1 VVGGMSMR
9 AVVSMTLAVNCLFA
23 AASISSLTATA
34 GAKPLVDSKERAI
47 VRAINRQ
54 RAKRGLAKVRSSKRL
69 ARAADFHSWEMLD
82 ANYFAH
88 ESRDGGSFAERVRRY
103 AKHRA
108 LGETLAMLGGCGK
121 GSARRVV
128 RMWMNSPGHRSIL
141 LSSTYRRVGL
151 GKRTGKLG
159 GSRACVV
166 TADFG
171 SRK

>member
-1 VVGGMSMR
+1 MR
-9 AVVSMTLAVNCLFA
+9 TVASLMLALCCLLAALFA
-23 AASISSLTATA
+23 TPVIDTAAARPSLD
-34 GAKPLVDSKERAI
+34 GKERAI

-54 RAKRGLAKVRSSKRL
+54 RSKHGLAKLRSSRRL

-88 ESRDGGSFAERVRRY
+88 ESRDGGPFDRRVRRF
-103 AKHRA
+103 ADHRA
-108 LGETLAMLGGCGK
+108 LGETLAMLGGCGRK
-121 GSARRVV
+121 AARKVV
-128 RMWMNSPGHRSIL
+128 RMWMNSPGHRAIL
-141 LSSTYRRVGL
+141 LAGSFRRVGI
-151 GKRTGKLG
+151 GKRKGDLG

>member
-1 VVGGMSMR
+1 MSMR
-9 AVVSMTLAVNCLFA
+9 VVASLTLAVSCSVAALFV
-23 AASISSLTATA
+23 SPFTATA
-34 GAKPLVDSKERAI
+34 GAKPKVDAKERAI
-47 VRAINRQ
+47 MRAINHQ
-54 RAKRGLAKVRSSKRL
+54 RSKHGLAKVRSSRRL

-88 ESRDGGSFAERVRRY
+88 ESRDGSPFDQRVRRY

-128 RMWMNSPGHRSIL
+128 RMWMNSPGHRDIL

-151 GKRTGKLG
+151 GKRTGNLG
-159 GSRACVV
+159 GTRACVV

-171 SRK
+171 SKK

>member
-1 VVGGMSMR
+1 MR
-9 AVVSMTLAVNCLFA
+9 TVALLTLAFSCLLAALIATPITGTA
-23 AASISSLTATA
+23 AAKPSL
-34 GAKPLVDSKERAI
+34 DDKERAI

-54 RAKRGLAKVRSSKRL
+54 RSKHGLGNLRSSRRL

-88 ESRDGGSFAERVRRY
+88 ESRDGGPFDRRVRRF
-103 AKHRA
+103 ADHRA
-108 LGETLAMLGGCGK
+108 LGETLAMLGGCG
-121 GSARRVV
+121 RRAAGKVV
-128 RMWMNSPGHRSIL
+128 RMWMNSPGHRAIL
-141 LSSTYRRVGL
+141 LSGSYRRVGI
-151 GKRTGKLG
+151 GKRKGDLG